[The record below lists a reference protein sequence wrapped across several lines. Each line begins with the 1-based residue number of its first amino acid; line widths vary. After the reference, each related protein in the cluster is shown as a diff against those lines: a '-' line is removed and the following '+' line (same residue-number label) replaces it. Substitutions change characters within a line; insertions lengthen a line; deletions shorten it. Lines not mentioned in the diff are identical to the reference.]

1 MPLQGVIWVGQDQEP
16 VSSYIPLCLRK
27 KMCEAGMLSW
37 VNIVEFR
44 AFGIL
49 RRQKWCINCLASFQ
63 NSYNV
68 TVSGGSYQWS
78 TIMPK
83 RMINNSV
90 WQNVRSIQ
98 NVQVPVAFWFG
109 YPHRWRNTFWN
120 WCETILNGVWLVLP
134 NFTFFLQQI
143 LVSNKDS
150 VLNCFTK
157 DQDLKTPSQPNKHQP
172 IIAVLVK
179 SFSSSDGLRNTFT
192 DCLQSLAFQRNRPWF
207 GFQFSAS
214 LLLLILAAWELQNLD
229 MWEEKGVPVLEI
241 AFTWLGYVLLSPL

>member
-63 NSYNV
+63 NSYHA

-83 RMINNSV
+83 RM
-90 WQNVRSIQ
+90 R
-98 NVQVPVAFWFG
+98 
-109 YPHRWRNTFWN
+109 
-120 WCETILNGVWLVLP
+120 
-134 NFTFFLQQI
+134 
-143 LVSNKDS
+143 NKDKVFKLLYKRSRLEDSLPTNYCIACLKLFLFRRLEEYFYWLSTEPCFPKESSLIWFS
-150 VLNCFTK
+150 V
-157 DQDLKTPSQPNKHQP
+157 
-172 IIAVLVK
+172 
-179 SFSSSDGLRNTFT
+179 
-192 DCLQSLAFQRNRPWF
+192 
-207 GFQFSAS
+207 SAS
-214 LLLLILAAWELQNLD
+214 LLLLILAAWELENLD

>member
-16 VSSYIPLCLRK
+16 VPSYIPLCLRK
-27 KMCEAGMLSW
+27 KMCQAGMLSW

-49 RRQKWCINCLASFQ
+49 RRQKLCINCLASFQ
-63 NSYNV
+63 NSYHA

-83 RMINNSV
+83 RMI
-90 WQNVRSIQ
+90 
-98 NVQVPVAFWFG
+98 
-109 YPHRWRNTFWN
+109 
-120 WCETILNGVWLVLP
+120 
-134 NFTFFLQQI
+134 
-143 LVSNKDS
+143 NKDS

-179 SFSSSDGLRNTFT
+179 SFSSSYGLRNAFT
-192 DCLQSLAFQRNRPWF
+192 ACLSKETICCKSRPWF